1 MNLPT
6 RKLWWLNL
14 NLSNGTRESWLISR
28 LLWGGKVQDWAVLQR
43 QGCGGS
49 MYTLHGVPPDISS
62 TYWNVQSVNLWSS
75 WSYAARRPKTA
86 RCLLQPTMMWALP
99 GHLRR
104 TTPCNTLD
112 TIQQQVMP
120 SLKRAFVD
128 LKCTACRLPESENES
143 GQAVLSNW
151 WAPLYNWWAGADKL

>member
-6 RKLWWLNL
+6 RKLWWLKL
-14 NLSNGTRESWLISR
+14 NLSNGRRESWLISR

-62 TYWNVQSVNLWSS
+62 TYWNVQSVNSWSS

-86 RCLLQPTMMWALP
+86 RYLLQPTMMWALP
-99 GHLRR
+99 GAFETHHTMQYFGHH
-104 TTPCNTLD
+104 TTAGYAVPKKGICGFEVHGL
-112 TIQQQVMP
+112 QAAWEWKWEW
-120 SLKRAFVD
+120 S
-128 LKCTACRLPESENES
+128 S
-143 GQAVLSNW
+143 GLE
-151 WAPLYNWWAGADKL
+151 